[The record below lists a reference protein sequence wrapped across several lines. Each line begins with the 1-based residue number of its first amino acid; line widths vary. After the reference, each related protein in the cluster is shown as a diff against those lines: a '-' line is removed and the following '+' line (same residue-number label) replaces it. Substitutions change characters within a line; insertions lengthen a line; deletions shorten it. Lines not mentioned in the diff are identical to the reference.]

1 MVKDK
6 YKITEVDVLEEIKS
20 LRELVDENK
29 KSLNKLDLAK
39 VEKSNKE
46 VSTRIDSLYDI
57 LTKEFK
63 STTVC

>member
-29 KSLNKLDLAK
+29 RASIN
-39 VEKSNKE
+39 
-46 VSTRIDSLYDI
+46 
-57 LTKEFK
+57 
-63 STTVC
+63 